1 MVAIEPR
8 CLFAVFAGEYRPGN
22 AGFDLLNVRNHVSVI
37 PAHLGQTGVKRHRM
51 TLFVMVYAAEGAHT
65 LSFFHEGFEYMK
77 PVEFEILPQHR
88 NVFTQAVTQEFP
100 VAFFDDTVLNVYPI
114 LLDGEPLT
122 TAYLVSD
129 TL

>member
-37 PAHLGQTGVKRHRM
+37 PANPGQTGVKRHRM

-122 TAYLVSD
+122 TTYLVSD